1 MIGGVSR
8 DYANVTDRRSA
19 PGLRRF
25 GQSITS
31 DPSGSPVGAN
41 AMRSILAFTLASILA
56 SALLLT
62 MSDSAG
68 AAAVRHSRPRQTII
82 GPGQHVVA
90 PPSQD
95 MNRPGVRVA
104 PPGWSDEDTRRW
116 LDDKS
121 LPGLNA
127 G

>member
-8 DYANVTDRRSA
+8 DYANVTDRQSA

-25 GQSITS
+25 GRSITS
-31 DPSGSPVGAN
+31 DPNGSPVGAN
-41 AMRSILAFTLASILA
+41 AMRSILASILA

-62 MSDSAG
+62 MWDSAG
-68 AAAVRHSRPRQTII
+68 AAAMRHSRPRQTII
-82 GPGQHVVA
+82 GPGQHVA
-90 PPSQD
+90 TPPSQD
-95 MNRPGVRVA
+95 INRPGVRVA